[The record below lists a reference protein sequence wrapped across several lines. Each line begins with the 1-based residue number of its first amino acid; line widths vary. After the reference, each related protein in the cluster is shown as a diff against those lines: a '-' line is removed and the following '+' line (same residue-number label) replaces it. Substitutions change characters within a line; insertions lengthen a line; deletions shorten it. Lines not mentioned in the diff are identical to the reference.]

1 MAVIGLGLFIGR
13 EIYLNNL
20 PGTYFTSATSE
31 SIYNT
36 VVRFLREG
44 IRIVFVVSLLIA
56 IGVWVSGPSRHAVA
70 VRHGV
75 SRLWGKI
82 HWRSGSGPVGEF
94 LANYA
99 TLLRVA
105 IVSIAILI
113 LLFFTGVSLAT
124 FLLVVLIAA
133 LLLIL
138 LEIFRAP
145 SAEPQDVGPVG
156 PAAS

>member
-1 MAVIGLGLFIGR
+1 M
-13 EIYLNNL
+13 
-20 PGTYFTSATSE
+20 
-31 SIYNT
+31 
-36 VVRFLREG
+36 
-44 IRIVFVVSLLIA
+44 
-56 IGVWVSGPSRHAVA
+56 
-70 VRHGV
+70 

-105 IVSIAILI
+105 IVSIA
-113 LLFFTGVSLAT
+113 F
-124 FLLVVLIAA
+124 
-133 LLLIL
+133 LIL